1 MSKVLQ
7 IFLKTLVNPESPYRT
22 YRHVA
27 IFFSIKFA
35 RVTDILI

>member
-1 MSKVLQ
+1 MSKVSQ
-7 IFLKTLVNPESPYRT
+7 IFLKTLVNPESHYLT

-27 IFFSIKFA
+27 IFSFIKFA